1 MPSTIRGWNRHDLGH
16 ALATLTLGAATGVAT
31 AWLVRQQVIVLH
43 AEWPMMATAA
53 REVLAYLVA
62 FEVYF
67 YALHR
72 LLHVPA
78 VYRRIHVVHHRSLSP
93 SALGGLAFHPVEA
106 LLIIGFLP
114 LAMWLLPIH
123 LASLA
128 VVSAFLSG
136 SILLAHS
143 DAEWFPGWW
152 AQVPVLNWYVTP
164 SVHVRHHARRDCNYG
179 ATLSICDRVFGTLD
193 VPSASRRRGA
203 RDGVDGVEHLRHRR
217 FVRRTGG
224 ADERLPIRSQ
234 QDQDDGAALGVKPL
248 GQQTAPIE

>member
-1 MPSTIRGWNRHDLGH
+1 LPVRGWNRHDVGH
-16 ALATLTLGAATGVAT
+16 AITTLILGAVVGVVT
-31 AWLVRQQVIVLH
+31 TVLVRNQVIVLH
-43 AEWPMMATAA
+43 GTWPTVETAA
-53 REVLAYLVA
+53 REVLVYLVA

-78 VYRRIHVVHHRSLSP
+78 VYRRIHIVHHRARSP

-123 LASLA
+123 LAALA
-128 VVSAFLSG
+128 AVSAFLSG

-143 DAEWFPGWW
+143 DVAWFPGWW

-164 SVHVRHHARRDCNYG
+164 SVHARHHARGDCNFS
-179 ATLSICDRVFGTLD
+179 ATLSICDRVCGTLE
-193 VPSASRRRGA
+193 SHEASGAHGA
-203 RDGVDGVEHLRHRR
+203 RDGLDKLRDRR
-217 FVRRTGG
+217 VARCTGDAG
-224 ADERLPIRSQ
+224 ERLTIPRQ
-234 QDQDDGAALGVKPL
+234 QDEHDGSAFGL
-248 GQQTAPIE
+248 QTLANKTSPIE